1 MGRVSPKLF
10 LLLLQCIYPTLD
22 KCVFITLRP
31 ALNSLALRCVKEEMT
46 GIIGWEIRV
55 KSGSAICKHGHG
67 YVKDECANTKYPQ
80 ALNHESLAVMLP
92 QASIALQGRTCHQ
105 PRASLIEDG
114 FFLHWF

>member
-1 MGRVSPKLF
+1 
-10 LLLLQCIYPTLD
+10 
-22 KCVFITLRP
+22 
-31 ALNSLALRCVKEEMT
+31 MT
-46 GIIGWEIRV
+46 GIVGWEIRV

-92 QASIALQGRTCHQ
+92 QARIALQGRICHQ

-114 FFLHWF
+114 FLLHWF